1 IILPSWTLFDKTEY
15 FFFSLPSL
23 STMRVCWLVSKDR
36 SCQRIKLP
44 HLEMVVIGR
53 GPDTEITDKKC
64 SRKQ

>member
-1 IILPSWTLFDKTEY
+1 
-15 FFFSLPSL
+15 
-23 STMRVCWLVSKDR
+23 MRVCWLVSKDR

-64 SRKQ
+64 SRKQGKLKIKVAVINMLESKT